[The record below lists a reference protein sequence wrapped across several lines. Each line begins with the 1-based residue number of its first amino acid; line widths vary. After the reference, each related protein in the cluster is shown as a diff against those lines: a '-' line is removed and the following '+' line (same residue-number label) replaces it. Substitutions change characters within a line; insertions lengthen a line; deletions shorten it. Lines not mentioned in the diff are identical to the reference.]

1 MKVMRIMIKIQNW
14 LGIPH
19 FTREANFPWN
29 RPIGTCHRWV
39 DLLIEGCGGRF
50 ALDKFTM
57 SNLVPKATLPSHLQG
72 FLFKIHYCMTW
83 SEKKGLH
90 LASINYLWINN
101 QNIPFFRLEIYQLN
115 LEYLKPTMMF
125 TYSMVLRVGLLATR
139 FPLDVLSQF
148 DVSFLANNLAVH
160 VVQTSPLD
168 VLGKMC
174 YVTTNKNS
182 RLLRV
187 NCNSCE
193 YNKSCTKKPVCAVM
207 YHHIF
212 YNYLHIIVAP
222 PPPPLPPRAIP
233 NHSESWRAELDG
245 LTWKKPSGFALTR
258 LHCIFRERS
267 LKLWT
272 STCNKTNEKTGRA
285 CFDLKKKRKVLTVV
299 SFL

>member
-57 SNLVPKATLPSHLQG
+57 SNLVPKTTLPSHLHG
-72 FLFKIHYCMTW
+72 FLLKIHYCMTW

-187 NCNSCE
+187 NCISCE

-222 PPPPLPPRAIP
+222 SPPPSLPAQSQTIVKADVQSWMGWREKNRPALHSHGSIAFFENVHWNCGLRLAIKQM
-233 NHSESWRAELDG
+233 RKRVALV
-245 LTWKKPSGFALTR
+245 LTWR
-258 LHCIFRERS
+258 
-267 LKLWT
+267 
-272 STCNKTNEKTGRA
+272 
-285 CFDLKKKRKVLTVV
+285 KRGK
-299 SFL
+299 F

>member
-1 MKVMRIMIKIQNW
+1 
-14 LGIPH
+14 
-19 FTREANFPWN
+19 
-29 RPIGTCHRWV
+29 
-39 DLLIEGCGGRF
+39 
-50 ALDKFTM
+50 
-57 SNLVPKATLPSHLQG
+57 
-72 FLFKIHYCMTW
+72 
-83 SEKKGLH
+83 
-90 LASINYLWINN
+90 
-101 QNIPFFRLEIYQLN
+101 
-115 LEYLKPTMMF
+115 MF

-187 NCNSCE
+187 NCISCE

-222 PPPPLPPRAIP
+222 SPPSLPAQSQTIVKADVQSWWVDVKKTVRLCTHTAPLHFSRTFI
-233 NHSESWRAELDG
+233 EIVD
-245 LTWKKPSGFALTR
+245 
-258 LHCIFRERS
+258 
-267 LKLWT
+267 
-272 STCNKTNEKTGRA
+272 
-285 CFDLKKKRKVLTVV
+285 FDLQ
-299 SFL
+299 

>member
-57 SNLVPKATLPSHLQG
+57 SNLVPKTTLPSHLQG
-72 FLFKIHYCMTW
+72 FLLKIHYCMTW

-193 YNKSCTKKPVCAVM
+193 YNKSCTKEPVCAVM

-222 PPPPLPPRAIP
+222 FPPPPPSPRNP
-233 NHSESWRAELDG
+233 
-245 LTWKKPSGFALTR
+245 KP
-258 LHCIFRERS
+258 
-267 LKLWT
+267 
-272 STCNKTNEKTGRA
+272 
-285 CFDLKKKRKVLTVV
+285 
-299 SFL
+299 

>member
-1 MKVMRIMIKIQNW
+1 
-14 LGIPH
+14 
-19 FTREANFPWN
+19 
-29 RPIGTCHRWV
+29 
-39 DLLIEGCGGRF
+39 
-50 ALDKFTM
+50 
-57 SNLVPKATLPSHLQG
+57 
-72 FLFKIHYCMTW
+72 
-83 SEKKGLH
+83 
-90 LASINYLWINN
+90 
-101 QNIPFFRLEIYQLN
+101 
-115 LEYLKPTMMF
+115 MMF

-233 NHSESWRAELDG
+233 NHSES
-245 LTWKKPSGFALTR
+245 
-258 LHCIFRERS
+258 
-267 LKLWT
+267 
-272 STCNKTNEKTGRA
+272 
-285 CFDLKKKRKVLTVV
+285 
-299 SFL
+299 